1 MRLQALVYFYGR
13 RLRSH
18 PIQELLAGLGVAIG
32 VSLAFAVIVANSSV
46 VSSAAEIV
54 DGVTGSA
61 DLQLTARDSNGFDER
76 MLHDVRRLPGVR
88 RAAPV
93 LERRGVIVG
102 PDGTQS
108 AVNLVSVDRSLAR
121 LSGGLTRSFLPGG
134 LQLRPGGMML
144 PSGVADTLGI
154 QGLGMGASGGSL
166 PRVTLYIGGRAERV
180 TVAAVLG
187 EDTVGPLTGAKV
199 GIVPLDSLQRLAGL
213 EDRLSR
219 VLVVAAPGRE
229 AEVRRGLEL
238 LADDRLAVTSAGADL
253 DLLKQATEPTDQV
266 TGFFA
271 AVSAL
276 LGLLLAF
283 NAMLLTAPERRRLV
297 SSLRLL
303 GYRPRQV
310 AAILLFQAFVLGA
323 VASLVGVLVG
333 NVLANAMF
341 DGSPEYLAPGFTMG
355 GRTVIDALPLVL
367 ALSGGIVMSCVA
379 SAPPLLDLRRGRA
392 VDAVF
397 RESGS
402 PGNALGR
409 RTAERTLAGSV
420 ACIAVAA
427 LLLAFEPR
435 LALVASALLAVATL
449 LAIPS
454 TFKAVTALMGA
465 LVSRVPRFSTL
476 TVALLSMRATTLR
489 SLALAATG
497 AVAVF
502 GSVAIGGARHDL
514 LAGIGD
520 YTADYVETADMWVV
534 NPYDNQAINDFEQA
548 GLVDRIEGL
557 PEVASVRPYHGG
569 FLDME
574 GRRVWV
580 IARPRDDSEM
590 LPPSSM
596 VAGDFDVANAAL
608 RETGSVAIS
617 DQIARS
623 RGLESGDDVAVP
635 TPTGTVRFQIAA
647 TITNLGWAPG
657 ALILNSADYSDRW
670 ASRRPSALEV
680 DLAAGADPPAVHM
693 AIDRV
698 LRDAAPGLVVQHAS
712 ERGAAIDASAR
723 QGLERLSQISLLL
736 QIAAVLAMAAAMG
749 AAIWQR
755 RSALAALRIQS
766 FRPRQLWVLLL
777 IESGAVLGAGG
788 VTGALGGTYGR
799 FGADR
804 FLEVV
809 TGFPVA
815 PTLVGWNTAITFA
828 VVVGAALAIVA
839 VPGWFATRVPPR
851 LGLGTE

>member
-18 PIQELLAGLGVAIG
+18 PVQEALAGLGIAIG
-32 VSLAFAVIVANSSV
+32 VSLSFAVIVANSSV
-46 VSSAAEIV
+46 VSSAGEIV

-61 DLQLTARDSNGFDER
+61 DLALTARDSRGFHER
-76 MLHDVRRLPGVR
+76 TLRDVRRLAGVR
-88 RAAPV
+88 HAAPV

-102 PDGTQS
+102 PDGAEA
-108 AVNLVSVDRSLAR
+108 AVNLVSVDRSLAH

-154 QGLGMGASGGSL
+154 RGIGTGAAGGPL
-166 PRVTLYIGGRAERV
+166 PRVTLYIGGRAEPV

-199 GIVPLDSLQRLAGL
+199 GIVPLTSLQRLAGL
-213 EDRLSR
+213 ENRLSR
-219 VLVVAAPGRE
+219 VLVASAPGRE
-229 AEVRRGLEL
+229 TEVRRGLER
-238 LADDRLAVTSAGADL
+238 LADGRLAVTSAGADL
-253 DLLKQATEPTDQV
+253 ALLEQATGPTDQV

-297 SSLRLL
+297 SALRIQ

-310 AAILLFQAFVLGA
+310 VAILMSQALVLGV
-323 VASLVGVLVG
+323 VASVVGVVVG
-333 NVLANAMF
+333 NLLSRVLF

-355 GRTVIDALPLVL
+355 GRTVIGALPLIL
-367 ALSGGIVMSCVA
+367 ALSGGIAMSCLA
-379 SAPPLLDLRRGRA
+379 SAPPLFDLRRSRA

-397 RESGS
+397 HESGS
-402 PGNALGR
+402 PGNALGTR
-409 RTAERTLAGSV
+409 VVERALAGSV
-420 ACIAVAA
+420 VCLVIATV
-427 LLLAFEPR
+427 LLSQAPR
-435 LALVASALLAVATL
+435 LALVASALLAVGTL
-449 LAIPS
+449 LAIPA

-465 LVSRVPRFSTL
+465 LVSRGPRLGSL

-514 LAGIGD
+514 LAGIGN
-520 YTADYVETADMWVV
+520 YTADYVGTADMWVV
-534 NPYDNQAINDFEQA
+534 NPYDNQAVNDFRGA
-548 GLVDRIEGL
+548 GLAGQIERL
-557 PEVASVRPYHGG
+557 PGVASVRPYRGS

-580 IARPRDDSEM
+580 IARSGEGPEM
-590 LPPSSM
+590 LPRSSV
-596 VAGDFDVANAAL
+596 VAGDLELATAAL
-608 RETGSVAIS
+608 RKTGSVAIS
-617 DQIARS
+617 DQIARA
-623 RGLESGDDVAVP
+623 RGLGPGDELTVP
-635 TPTGTVRFQIAA
+635 TPMGSVTLHIAA

-657 ALILNSADYSDRW
+657 ALILNGADYSRLW

-680 DLAAGADPPAVHM
+680 DLGAGADPVTVQR
-693 AIDRV
+693 AIDDV
-698 LRDAAPGLVVQHAS
+698 LHSEAPGLVVQQS
-712 ERGAAIDASAR
+712 GQRGAAIDASAR

-755 RSALAALRIQS
+755 RPALAALRIQS

-788 VTGALGGTYGR
+788 LTGALGGTYGR

-804 FLEVV
+804 FLETV

-815 PTLVGWNTAITFA
+815 PAVVGWNTVTTFT